1 MSNIIMADTT
11 WETGSYHEGGVQ
23 VADGVT
29 LTIKEGVTVYGAEIV
44 VSGNLI
50 VTGTRSSPVLFDNT
64 TITASGARVNVDF
77 ASFSNT
83 SSVFNLESVNK
94 LTVTNSTF
102 IDNYSV
108 FNDNGGYETYNLN
121 NNVFTGNEKVFQLI
135 RLTGNSV
142 ISENYF
148 IDNSVI
154 FEGGYFF
161 GTTTIRNNNFINFE
175 ELITAPR
182 LGYGYGTVVF
192 DNNFFLRPEFSELAS
207 YVYDGS
213 DDVRYS
219 IIQFSPSEYEIGNNL
234 CNVLLGSSGNDTLD
248 GDAGDDTLT
257 GGAGSDTFVFRGK
270 FDHDVITDF
279 DEVEDSLEFYAEDG
293 TSIAISDLI
302 ESTDVNGNRVLST
315 SDGLSSVTLSIS
327 ERQEPFLPSLPFNGV
342 IPISALLDGFDRD
355 FIWQDS
361 NLEINDETHGR
372 FSVEDFWGIGSI
384 VDGVHYNLYLGID
397 GLEIANGNIT
407 SGKLTFVGV
416 TLDDGP
422 LDDTDDLEPD
432 LIKISGL
439 NIELSE
445 YFPTTNLANTNI
457 DTTAF
462 NSAIFIGDN
471 VLSLSSKDDV
481 VDSGSGN
488 DTLSGGEGSDTLT
501 GGAGSDTFVFRGKF
515 DHDVITDFDEVE
527 DSLEFYAEDGT
538 SIAISDLIES
548 TDVNGNRVLSTSDG
562 LSSVTFEAAITP
574 TPASHPAFDIAL
586 ASISGNVATFE
597 VYATA
602 AADSGDPGLEDFQ
615 FVLSHD
621 VADMTIAEASISPA
635 TGLTAFPNFNA
646 LTGSLIFGGFALPPF
661 TDLSKPILTFNA
673 TILNDDAPFS
683 ITIDNIITDN
693 TNLPEVVEEFDFSSI
708 DVTTTVTDRFGNA
721 LSDVSVS
728 AYEVRIGE
736 HVYLREVGT
745 TDTGSVFEIV
755 AKATEAVSSIDFVLV
770 DNAGLIDFQVDDALS
785 GWSIQSNTTT
795 PDVVRFAGF
804 GAVNGSQDL
813 LAGQE
818 VVLATFET
826 SLDPDFVIDGIFL
839 NTTAQA
845 DISLDEV
852 TAISE
857 VGNVTIHQVARG
869 SSVHLYGDKP
879 VDDASDRA
887 ITANDA
893 LQALRLAVGL
903 TKSDGKAEWHDYI
916 AADINKDGQ
925 VTANDALNILKF
937 AVGLTDGPSADWI
950 FVDGDADW
958 STIGRRNTSYEE
970 GNWLEDVVA
979 DMSVNLTGIL
989 VGDVNGSYMA

>member
-248 GDAGDDTLT
+248 GDAGD
-257 GGAGSDTFVFRGK
+257 
-270 FDHDVITDF
+270 
-279 DEVEDSLEFYAEDG
+279 
-293 TSIAISDLI
+293 
-302 ESTDVNGNRVLST
+302 
-315 SDGLSSVTLSIS
+315 
-327 ERQEPFLPSLPFNGV
+327 
-342 IPISALLDGFDRD
+342 
-355 FIWQDS
+355 
-361 NLEINDETHGR
+361 
-372 FSVEDFWGIGSI
+372 
-384 VDGVHYNLYLGID
+384 
-397 GLEIANGNIT
+397 
-407 SGKLTFVGV
+407 
-416 TLDDGP
+416 
-422 LDDTDDLEPD
+422 
-432 LIKISGL
+432 
-439 NIELSE
+439 
-445 YFPTTNLANTNI
+445 
-457 DTTAF
+457 
-462 NSAIFIGDN
+462 
-471 VLSLSSKDDV
+471 
-481 VDSGSGN
+481 
-488 DTLSGGEGSDTLT
+488 DTLT